1 MIPDD
6 DGYRPAW
13 GDKYAAR
20 HLADAAYDHVPD
32 AGGTRAVCWLLKAQV
47 HALLY
52 LADQVRVANLLTL
65 AAGERTEGTRAG
77 EQAVAAL
84 VGQDGALHPDVART
98 LGINTTGGGD
108 Q

>member
-1 MIPDD
+1 MIPD

-13 GDKYAAR
+13 GDEYAAR
-20 HLADAAYDHVPD
+20 HLADTAYDHVPD
-32 AGGTRAVCWLLKAQV
+32 AGGSMAVCWLLKAQV
-47 HALLY
+47 HAVLH
-52 LADQVRVANLLTL
+52 LAGQVRVANLVAL

-84 VGQDGALHPDVART
+84 VGQDGALRPDVART
-98 LGINTTGGGD
+98 LGITTTGGGD